1 MFASCVA
8 PLALVCPYYLPQKA
22 HSRDWLC
29 YEKPAGNLEDRIHF
43 FTCNFLHAIAQS
55 IQKGETVRN
64 KMCLTASD
72 AEKILAACKAEAEKN
87 KWNVSIA
94 VVDDAGFL
102 VRLERLDGAVAQ
114 STIIATAKAQ
124 TAAATRTPT
133 KALEDIVKE
142 RPATVAFPGRVAVQG
157 GLPIMYQGECVGG
170 VGVSGAKSHEDEQ
183 VASAGLKVLA

>member
-1 MFASCVA
+1 M
-8 PLALVCPYYLPQKA
+8 
-22 HSRDWLC
+22 
-29 YEKPAGNLEDRIHF
+29 
-43 FTCNFLHAIAQS
+43 
-55 IQKGETVRN
+55 RN

-72 AEKILAACKAEAEKN
+72 AEKILAACKAEAGKN
-87 KWNVSIA
+87 KWSVTIA
-94 VVDDAGFL
+94 VVDDGGFL
-102 VRLERLDGAVAQ
+102 VHLERLDGAVAQ
-114 STIIATAKAQ
+114 SAMIATAKAQ

-183 VASAGLKVLA
+183 VASAGLKALA

>member
-1 MFASCVA
+1 
-8 PLALVCPYYLPQKA
+8 
-22 HSRDWLC
+22 
-29 YEKPAGNLEDRIHF
+29 
-43 FTCNFLHAIAQS
+43 
-55 IQKGETVRN
+55 VRN
-64 KMCLTASD
+64 KMCLTAAD
-72 AEKILAACKAEAEKN
+72 AEKILVACKGEAGKN
-87 KWNVSIA
+87 KWNVTIA

-183 VASAGLKVLA
+183 VAGAGLKALA